1 MEWQLE
7 VIMKLIILINKSP
20 HNCLCAVSCA
30 LWRGREAQRTR
41 GSGGLPLRPVPLRIL
56 SGAECGLCRL
66 HLKCL
71 LSALRQ
77 GMSQRGREGRAET
90 ANRQRARGT
99 PLYASLTHT
108 TRQLL
113 ILLTFFHMWKATMK
127 AKEKDTHHGRC
138 LKKFSFNLHH
148 RLRSR
153 Q

>member
-30 LWRGREAQRTR
+30 LWRGRGAQRTR

-77 GMSQRGREGRAET
+77 GMSQRGREGPGASWAPVNVGGRGLLAPWHVGSQLLPSTLKTQPSEHWEGYQDRVEVVWAFTRKT
-90 ANRQRARGT
+90 AN
-99 PLYASLTHT
+99 SS
-108 TRQLL
+108 
-113 ILLTFFHMWKATMK
+113 
-127 AKEKDTHHGRC
+127 GRSPP
-138 LKKFSFNLHH
+138 KVHF
-148 RLRSR
+148 
-153 Q
+153 